1 MKITGKIHVIFL
13 GVKKNIPDG
22 SVTNIIEVNSNGKYL
37 LWIVSQKHRSEGGSG
52 CSLSQKLTWQISKY
66 FTRFGAINAAGLK
79 GARTVAEMWPCE
91 SSEEAISEYMW
102 PQIHGNP
109 RIKGVIERSCGLVL
123 YVKFRIPELARSL
136 CSGRY
141 SVRFSGNPKVWKWH

>member
-1 MKITGKIHVIFL
+1 M
-13 GVKKNIPDG
+13 
-22 SVTNIIEVNSNGKYL
+22 
-37 LWIVSQKHRSEGGSG
+37 
-52 CSLSQKLTWQISKY
+52 
-66 FTRFGAINAAGLK
+66 K

-91 SSEEAISEYMW
+91 SSEEAISEYIW

-109 RIKGVIERSCGLVL
+109 RIKGVIERSCGLVP

-141 SVRFSGNPKVWKWH
+141 SVRFSGNPKVWKWHWTGPTMKYDSICGMELAWAYAMQAIWKLGVLMSQTWHTEVYALLIFVLIWFSVCTFFLLGIMKHVTYLRYEAKF